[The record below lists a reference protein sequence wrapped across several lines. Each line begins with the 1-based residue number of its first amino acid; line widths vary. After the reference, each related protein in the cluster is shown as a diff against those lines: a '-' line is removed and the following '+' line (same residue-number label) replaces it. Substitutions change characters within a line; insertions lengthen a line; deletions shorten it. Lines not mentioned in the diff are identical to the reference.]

1 MLELNQLIT
10 NPALVQAMDTFKKT
24 PSPRT
29 ELDMINLFFSARLL
43 TPINLVDELVDGK
56 MESSTRFQHFLI
68 TSDKGEQFYLAFTD
82 QAELHKWAKEEKKDA
97 LTVPL
102 PAFAAMLDKNK
113 DAKGVVIN
121 PFGANITFSKEMI
134 ENLPKR
140 RLELLKVA
148 PPRFLIGKL
157 KEEPEELEAALS
169 KYFKKKQ
176 KDIQQ
181 AWLFTA
187 LREGTQKPHYML
199 VVDYDG
205 DPDDLKNI
213 APLIGE
219 AAKPHLKEGDGFD
232 VVRNDGKF
240 AADLLEK
247 NDPFY
252 QKKVGLFW

>member
-1 MLELNQLIT
+1 M
-10 NPALVQAMDTFKKT
+10 
-24 PSPRT
+24 
-29 ELDMINLFFSARLL
+29 
-43 TPINLVDELVDGK
+43 
-56 MESSTRFQHFLI
+56 
-68 TSDKGEQFYLAFTD
+68 
-82 QAELHKWAKEEKKDA
+82 
-97 LTVPL
+97 
-102 PAFAAMLDKNK
+102 
-113 DAKGVVIN
+113 IN